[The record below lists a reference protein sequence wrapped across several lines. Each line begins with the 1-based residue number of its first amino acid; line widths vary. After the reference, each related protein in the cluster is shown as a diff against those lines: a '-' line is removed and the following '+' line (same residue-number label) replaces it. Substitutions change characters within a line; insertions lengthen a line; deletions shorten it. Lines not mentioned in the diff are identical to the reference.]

1 MEVIT
6 MENLKDKSE
15 AELQELL
22 RQERAKLRELRFQVL
37 SEQYKQVRDV
47 RVVRKNIARIL
58 TELNSRRNKK

>member
-15 AELQELL
+15 SELQELL

-37 SEQYKQVRDV
+37 SEQYKQVREV
-47 RVVRKNIARIL
+47 RTVRKNIARIL
-58 TELNSRRNKK
+58 TELNSRKNKK

>member
-37 SEQYKQVRDV
+37 SEQYKQVREV
-47 RVVRKNIARIL
+47 RTVRKNIARIL
-58 TELNSRRNKK
+58 TELNSRKNKK